1 MSPGQKLRELREAA
15 GLSQAKL
22 AEIAGVSRNAV
33 SQWEAG
39 LTNPSTKRLATIARS
54 FNVSVDQIMSPSAK
68 TRDRIIDEAT
78 RFFDRLGPE
87 QTSIEVICAAAEV
100 SRLEFDTLFP
110 SKQELLFEV
119 LKEYNN
125 RTFHDVRRI
134 PPKYGSIYAR
144 IQYLLRMYYVHDLMH
159 IKLTAALQAYS
170 WQWSDIRER
179 ENARQM
185 SDHHETVVALFEGAA
200 EKGEIRQGN
209 FRAASQLILASYTYA
224 LRKAVFE
231 KYDADQLVDYVKPQV
246 RIILAG
252 LGYAD
257 TTTS

>member
-1 MSPGQKLRELREAA
+1 MSPGQKLKELREAA

-39 LTNPSTKRLATIARS
+39 LTNPSTKRLAAIARS
-54 FNVSVDQIMSPSAK
+54 FNVTVDQIMSPSAK
-68 TRDRIIDEAT
+68 TRDRIIDQAT
-78 RFFDRLGPE
+78 RFFDRLGPDE
-87 QTSIEVICAAAEV
+87 TSIDVICAAADV
-100 SRLEFDTLFP
+100 SKLEFDSLFP

-125 RTFHDVRRI
+125 RTFDDVRRI
-134 PPKYGSIYAR
+134 PPKYGAIDAR
-144 IQYLLRMYYVHDLMH
+144 IQYLLRMYYAHDLMH
-159 IKLTAALQAYS
+159 IKLTAALHAYS
-170 WQWSDIRER
+170 WQWSETRER
-179 ENARQM
+179 DNARQM
-185 SDHHETVVALFEGAA
+185 SDHHETVVFLFENAA
-200 EKGEIRQGN
+200 EKGEIRHGN

-231 KYDADQLVDYVKPQV
+231 KYDADQLVEYLKPQI

-252 LGYAD
+252 LGFSDPA
-257 TTTS
+257 TS